1 MYAIDTDQ
9 LVRSFREVTA
19 LDGLSL
25 GVPTGSVFGL
35 LGPNGSGKTTTIRI
49 LLGLLRPSSGEARV
63 LGLDV
68 ATDGDGIRAKTGVVL
83 EHDGLDERL
92 NATENLEFWARI
104 WHLDAARRASR
115 IEELLRHIGL
125 WDRRSDRVGS
135 WSHGMRRRLALARA
149 VLPRPE
155 LLILDEPTS
164 GLDVASSTALRKDL
178 VSLAASAGT
187 TVFLST
193 HNMVEAE
200 QVCEHVAIIRAGRLV
215 VEGSPRDLRT
225 QASRP
230 RIVILGRGLGD
241 DAANLVRGVPQ
252 VAAATVDHG
261 RLEIDLTE
269 TIDPSPLVAML
280 MKAGVS
286 IEEVRREAPSL
297 EEVFLHLTEEEPLPG
312 EVT

>member
-1 MYAIDTDQ
+1 VYAIDTDQ
-9 LVRSFREVTA
+9 LVRSFKEVTA

-25 GVPTGSVFGL
+25 RVPAGSVFGL

-68 ATDGDGIRAKTGVVL
+68 ATDGDEIRAKTGVVL

-92 NATENLEFWARI
+92 SAMENLEFWARI
-104 WHLDAARRASR
+104 WHLDSAQRGRRV
-115 IEELLRHIGL
+115 EELLRHIGL

-149 VLPRPE
+149 VLPRPR

-164 GLDVASSTALRKDL
+164 GLDVASSTALRRDL
-178 VSLAASAGT
+178 ISLAASAGT

-200 QVCEHVAIIRAGRLV
+200 QVCEQVAIIRAGRLV
-215 VEGSPRDLRT
+215 VEGSPRDLRL
-225 QASRP
+225 QAQRP
-230 RIVILGRGLGD
+230 RIVIIGRGLGD
-241 DAANLVRGVPQ
+241 SAADLVRGLPQ
-252 VAAATVDHG
+252 VAAANVDDG
-261 RLEIDLTE
+261 RLEVDLTE
-269 TIDPSPLVAML
+269 AIDPAPLVAML
-280 MKAGVS
+280 MNAGVS
-286 IEEVRREAPSL
+286 IEEVHREAPSL

-312 EVT
+312 EET